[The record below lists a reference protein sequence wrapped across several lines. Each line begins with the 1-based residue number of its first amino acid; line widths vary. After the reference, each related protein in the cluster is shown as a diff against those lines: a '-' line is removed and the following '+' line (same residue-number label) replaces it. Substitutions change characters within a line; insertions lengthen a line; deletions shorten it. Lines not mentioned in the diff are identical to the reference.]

1 MAYKKLEILNEGE
14 EGRGIIVEWNTR
26 RGCSGYIS
34 ADIQD
39 KELIGRIL
47 TEEAHKLGEDVKHH
61 IFMNCIL
68 QKCDTENRNGRFYPR
83 YLLER
88 ENNAYQPLIKEG
100 RAGGAANHPD
110 DSNIDV
116 LNIAHRVIKS
126 WWEGNTLL
134 GVLEIMTSDAFHTT
148 GAEYNSGDK
157 IAGLLKKG
165 YKLGISSRGVGS
177 LKNIGGKNTVQDD
190 FELICYDIV
199 ASPSTPG
206 AFLYP
211 DTEVKLNESTK
222 IEKVENFSTSL
233 IIKLDEFLKN

>member
-1 MAYKKLEILNEGE
+1 MAYKKLELLTEGQ
-14 EGRGIIVEWNTR
+14 EGYGVIVEWNTR
-26 RGCSGYIS
+26 RGCSGEIS
-34 ADIQD
+34 MGIQNETVI
-39 KELIGRIL
+39 KNVLNEM
-47 TEEAHKLGEDVKHH
+47 EEKGSQPNT

-83 YLLER
+83 HLLER
-88 ENNAYQPLIKEG
+88 EDKAYQELIKEG
-100 RAGGAANHPD
+100 RGGGEANHPD
-110 DSNIDV
+110 TSNIDV
-116 LNIAHRVIKS
+116 LNISHRVIKS

-134 GVLEIMTSDAFHTT
+134 GVLEIMTSQAFHET

-177 LKNIGGKNTVQDD
+177 LKNVGGKNTVQND

-211 DTEVKLNESTK
+211 DTEVKLNESVEIK
-222 IEKVENFSTSL
+222 KDENFSNPL
-233 IIKLDEFLKN
+233 ITKLNEFLK